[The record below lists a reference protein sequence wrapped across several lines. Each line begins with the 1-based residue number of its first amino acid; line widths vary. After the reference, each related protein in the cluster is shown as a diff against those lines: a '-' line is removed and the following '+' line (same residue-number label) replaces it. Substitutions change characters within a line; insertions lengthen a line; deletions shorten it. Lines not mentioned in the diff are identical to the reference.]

1 MIVQINDKIRILSIG
16 LSTYIRLNLWSM
28 SKIRVGIFFGGSSR
42 EREVSFAGGR
52 TVYDNLDKSLFEPVP
67 LFIDSFGG
75 IVKLNWEHVYK
86 GSIRDFYPPAA
97 FLPTL
102 DHGFQIYAESLIPE
116 EALSRAGIEINDET
130 ADLQALMQEHM
141 NRQIGEPLQWE
152 NLKYHIDIAF
162 LALHGTFGED
172 GSIQGILEW
181 LGIPYTGSGILP
193 SALGINKWIQK
204 KFQQTQNLYINEFE
218 SISFEEWMESDTVEK
233 HQRFQYFL
241 QKFKHQFVV
250 KPANQGSSLGVS
262 ILEDPVFERFCDAI
276 DLAFFKLRI
285 DTDEFQQKDIT
296 AQISYIKE
304 LTDIRSGLGLPL
316 KNGSETYYTPDAVM
330 ELLLDSKGII
340 ELQAHDSESRVLI
353 ESKITGKEFSCIV
366 IEHHRGQP
374 IALPPTEIKK
384 SGALFDYRSKYLPG
398 LSRKETPMDVS
409 TEIIHEIRSA
419 CSELYRFFGFE
430 VYARIDG
437 FVQNDG
443 QIFLNDPN
451 TTSGMMPSSFFF
463 HQAAEIGLNPSQFLT
478 FIVRQSLKTRILSHP
493 SGRKFTALKERLD
506 SLFSQSQLPQSAKRK
521 IAVIMGGYSFERH
534 ISMESGRNIYE
545 KLSSSEEFE
554 PIPLFLVGNRDAYE
568 LYTLPLA
575 YMLKDNADDIRNKIL
590 NPQNHDA
597 LAQIREETSYIRDKY
612 HPNGGEFNA
621 EKWTLMDLK
630 KQVEG
635 VFIALHGRPGED
647 GTLQRDLQAYDLYF
661 NGSPSH
667 SSALTIDK
675 YATNQKLREAGFL
688 VADQLLWEAS
698 DFYINPKL
706 RSVEIAERFGLPLI
720 AKPADDGCSAAV
732 RKIKSASELE
742 DFARLIFR
750 TTPDLDPEI
759 ADRLNINIYDE
770 LPQKSSLLIEKFIEK
785 GDALHFLEVTG
796 GMLTHYQEDGS
807 LYYEMFEPSE
817 SLAESEILSLE
828 EKFLAGE
835 GQNLTPARFS
845 KDIIAQERIS
855 EIVRNT
861 LKRVA
866 ETLHVQGYC
875 RIDAFVKIFPQE
887 RVEVY
892 IIEINSLP
900 GMTPATCIYHQAAL
914 NAYKPFDFIR
924 EILNFGR
931 DKWQLET
938 QKAKHS

>member
-1 MIVQINDKIRILSIG
+1 
-16 LSTYIRLNLWSM
+16 M

-67 LFIDSFGG
+67 LFVDSFGG
-75 IVKLNWEHVYK
+75 IVKLHWEHVYK
-86 GSIRDFYPPAA
+86 GSIRDFYPPAE
-97 FLPTL
+97 FLPEL
-102 DHGFQIYAESLIPE
+102 PHGFQIYAESLVPE
-116 EALSRAGIEINDET
+116 EALQRAGFDISDET
-130 ADLQALMQEHM
+130 LDLAKELRLRLNQK
-141 NRQIGEPLQWE
+141 IGEPVHLE
-152 NLKYHIDIAF
+152 ALGDHIDLAF

-172 GSIQGILEW
+172 GSIQGMLEW
-181 LGIPYTGSGILP
+181 LGIPYTGSGLLP
-193 SALGINKWIQK
+193 SAMGINKWVQK

-218 SISFEEWMESDTVEK
+218 SISYEEWTESDTVEK
-233 HQRFQYFL
+233 HQWFQHFL
-241 QKFKHQFVV
+241 QKFNHQFVI

-262 ILEDPVFERFCDAI
+262 ILEDPGFERFCDAI

-285 DTDEFQQKDIT
+285 DSDEFRQKEFQERIT
-296 AQISYIKE
+296 YIKE

-316 KNGSETYYTPDAVM
+316 LAVTATLHTPDDVM
-330 ELLLDSKGII
+330 QFLEKSEGIV
-340 ELQAHDSESRVLI
+340 ELQAKDSESRVLI

-374 IALPPTEIKK
+374 VALPPTEIKK
-384 SGALFDYRSKYLPG
+384 SGDLFDYRSKYLPG

-409 TEIIHEIRSA
+409 TETILDIRNA
-419 CSELYRFFGFE
+419 CCELYRFFGFE

-437 FVQNDG
+437 FATADG
-443 QIFLNDPN
+443 QVFLNDPN

-493 SGRKFTALKERLD
+493 TGRKFTPLKERLD
-506 SLFSQSQLPQSAKRK
+506 VRISQSQFPSEEKRK

-554 PIPLFLVGNRDAYE
+554 PIPIFLVGNREHYD
-568 LYTLPLA
+568 LYTLPLP
-575 YMLKDNADDIRNKIL
+575 YMLKDNADDIRKKVL
-590 NPQNHDA
+590 DPQNHEA
-597 LAQIREETSYIRDKY
+597 LEIIREETAFIRDKY
-612 HPNGGEFNA
+612 NPKGGDFRP
-621 EKWTLMDLK
+621 EKWSLMDLK
-630 KQVEG
+630 NHVEG

-647 GTLQRDLQAYDLYF
+647 GTLQHDLSQYSLYY

-667 SSALTIDK
+667 SSAITIDK
-675 YATNQKLREAGFL
+675 FRTNQRLRESGFF
-688 VADQLLWEAS
+688 VADHTLLSKES
-698 DFYINPKL
+698 FQENPLKV
-706 RSVEIAERFGLPLI
+706 SEEIALRFGLPLI

-732 RKIKSASELE
+732 RKVKTVEELI
-742 DFARLIFR
+742 DFATLIFR
-750 TTPDLDPEI
+750 DSTDIEI
-759 ADRLNINIYDE
+759 DIAQRLKINIHDE
-770 LPQKSSLLIEKFIEK
+770 LPKKEELLIEKFIDK
-785 GDALHFLEVTG
+785 GEAIHFLEVTG
-796 GMLTHYQEDGS
+796 GMLTHVQEDGAI
-807 LYYEMFEPSE
+807 YYEVFEPSE

-845 KDIIAQERIS
+845 KSPELQNKISQEIRKTFQKVAQ
-855 EIVRNT
+855 T
-861 LKRVA
+861 LD
-866 ETLHVQGYC
+866 VQGYC
-875 RIDAFVKIFPQE
+875 RIDAFIKIFPDNKIE
-887 RVEVY
+887 TH

-931 DKWQLET
+931 DKWQLEI
-938 QKAKHS
+938 QKAKA